1 MDKRLFDILCD
12 PVTKSPV
19 KPLSKTQ
26 LEVLNRAIA
35 QGGVLTTTAAAVSAP
50 LQGGLITADGKVIY
64 RIEDD
69 IPVMIADEAIGTT
82 QLEAFPQ

>member
-1 MDKRLFDILCD
+1 MDKRLLDILCD

-19 KPLSKTQ
+19 KSLSKTQ